1 MEVFDPVKYSLAE
14 NKFFLTHLGE
24 SPVVA
29 MEDALPK
36 GVNPTAVQE
45 VLGAVYELQELQKHR
60 GKAWVGTEALHESI
74 RTYLHEWEK
83 WRDLALRGAPRFP
96 TLHAWDGKGRPH
108 RGGIGSDA
116 NRVTTWLDEDGKRH
130 PFKVPLHE
138 QSMQEAM
145 PWTKEAEP
153 IPDAYIHDEE
163 KGVIQCPI
171 DGWSTN
177 YNPDSRSAFNVAR
190 ARMARH
196 CKASKDER
204 VREFGMKVFG

>member
-29 MEDALPK
+29 LEETLPK
-36 GVNPTAVQE
+36 GVNPTEVQA
-45 VLGAVYELQELQKHR
+45 VLGAVFELQELEEHR
-60 GKAWVGTEALHESI
+60 GKAWVGTEALRKSI
-74 RTYLHEWEK
+74 RTYLHEAEK

-96 TLHAWDGKGRPH
+96 TMHAWDGKGRPH

-116 NRVTTWLDEDGKRH
+116 NQVTTWLDEDGTRH
-130 PFKVPLHE
+130 PFKVSMHE
-138 QSMQEAM
+138 QPIQAAM

-177 YNPDSRSAFNVAR
+177 YNPDSRSAFNVAH

-204 VREFGMKVFG
+204 VREFGMKVFN